1 MGMIDRATVIN
12 TLENGLEKFEAIDME
27 TMVSALAWLKASD
40 SKWISVADRLPP
52 DNRMVIGFTP
62 VDGYMFIG
70 FYSTSFYAI
79 DDGGH
84 WYIIT
89 SMRSTKHMKKRV
101 SHWMPLPEPP
111 KEVKQG

>member
-12 TLENGLEKFEAIDME
+12 TLENGLEKFEDIDME

-111 KEVKQG
+111 ENGR